1 MELKHLFQASAI
13 AAALVLAGCGGDINI
28 SEGDID
34 NSVTNNNGS
43 SGDSGSGDS
52 GDTDTAPGEVSS
64 GLSTQVSTA
73 FGSDVTVRVLSGR
86 LTADDADDS
95 GNITLT
101 NDTVW
106 ALDGAVFFGSDNAD
120 SVNLVIEPG
129 TTDAQITPS
138 VPVEP

>member
-13 AAALVLAGCGGDINI
+13 ATALVLAGCGGDINI
-28 SEGDID
+28 SEGNID
-34 NSVTNNNGS
+34 NSVENNYGNGDS
-43 SGDSGSGDS
+43 DSGSGDS

-64 GLSTQVSTA
+64 GLSSQVSTA

-86 LTADDADDS
+86 LTADMADDS

-106 ALDGAVFFGSDNAD
+106 ALDGAVFFGNDNAD
-120 SVNLVIEPG
+120 SVNLVIEEG
-129 TTDAQITPS
+129 TTIFGRSGND
-138 VPVEP
+138 